1 MDLFEFVVSF
11 YVVIAG
17 IGVTLLVKSV
27 GQMIEARD
35 RVQLYWVHS
44 CWLVFVFFAH
54 VNSWFTLWAY
64 RDLPSWTIGQL
75 LMLVSVP
82 ILLYLASHVS
92 VPEIPENSI
101 ERYDMR
107 DYFYRRHATLLGLI
121 AVSILFNL
129 GSEYLLLENQVLT
142 IGNWLRLAVLGL
154 LLVGI
159 FSSRPGMHV
168 AIVLLLGTLL
178 LDIPRPAVSLPVLNC
193 AGSTVPPA
201 AQRLDHQGAP

>member
-27 GQMIEARD
+27 GQIIEARD

-64 RDLPSWTIGQL
+64 RDLPSWTVGQL

-82 ILLYLASHVS
+82 IFLYLASHVS
-92 VPEIPENSI
+92 VPEMPENSS

-107 DYFYRRHATLLGLI
+107 EYFYRRHATLLGLVT
-121 AVSILFNL
+121 VSILFNL
-129 GSEYLLLENQVLT
+129 GCEYLLLEQQAFTV
-142 IGNWLRLAVLGL
+142 GNWLRLATLSL
-154 LLVGI
+154 LLFGI
-159 FSSRPGMHV
+159 FVSRPAVHV
-168 AIVLLLGTLL
+168 AIVLLLGALL
-178 LDIPRPAVSLPVLNC
+178 LYAL
-193 AGSTVPPA
+193 TF
-201 AQRLDHQGAP
+201 LDNLIAY

>member
-17 IGVTLLVKSV
+17 LGVTLLVKSV

-35 RVQLYWVHS
+35 RIQLYWVHS

-64 RDLPSWTIGQL
+64 RDQPSWTIGQL

-92 VPEIPENSI
+92 VPEIPENSTD
-101 ERYDMR
+101 RYDMR
-107 DYFYRRHATLLGLI
+107 EYFYRRHAILLGL
-121 AVSILFNL
+121 VTLSIVLNL
-129 GSEYLLLENQVLT
+129 GCEYLLLENRVLT
-142 IGNWLRLAVLGL
+142 FGNGLRLGSVGL
-154 LLVGI
+154 LLLGV
-159 FSSRPGMHV
+159 FVSKPGVHV
-168 AIVLLLGTLL
+168 AIVFLLGALL
-178 LDIPRPAVSLPVLNC
+178 IYALTFLDDPIAN
-193 AGSTVPPA
+193 
-201 AQRLDHQGAP
+201 